1 MDKLRRERESRGWSY
16 KDAAKLVGISK
27 PFYWQ
32 LENEKRNFTYELAI
46 RVALVFQTTS
56 DELLYQDVMKRLKR
70 EHRL

>member
-32 LENEKRNFTYELAI
+32 LENEKRN
-46 RVALVFQTTS
+46 
-56 DELLYQDVMKRLKR
+56 
-70 EHRL
+70 